1 MLFRSTIDGL
11 QSELLDRYWNSFGE
25 DGFKRLIN
33 DGYYAPN
40 TPCSYIPTGNAAD
53 YASLYTGSYPLYHGI
68 VSEYYYSPK
77 QEGLVSILEDNA
89 YSGINSLR
97 HVSPQNLLT
106 STIADE
112 LKLSDSRS
120 KVYAIAI
127 NPAEALMMGGH
138 MADGSTWIDDVTGE
152 IATTNY
158 YNNGLPRWAAQLN
171 EQELVSKSVNKV
183 WQAERE
189 MSSYEYSPITRRGF
203 FETKPTFYRKDS
215 GQNHEM
221 QMIAFK
227 QTPFVNEVITELA
240 TRTIRDGKL
249 GYDDITDLLAL
260 TLNANSIFTGYGAC
274 AETEDMYI
282 RLDRTLGELLDVIN
296 ITVGLHNSVIVVT
309 ANHQEHRNREYLSQ
323 MRIPTGNFNPYRTVA
338 ILNSFL
344 MAVYGQGRWIDGY
357 YARQLYFNKKLIE
370 EKNIKMEDIEE
381 FTAQFL
387 LEFEGVHSAYSS
399 RSLQKV
405 ANIDNDRLTQMRN
418 SYFKN
423 RSGDVVFNLLP
434 GWYETDHMER
444 PIGVTSFITNNI
456 PIIFYG
462 VEKSKVVRTP
472 LLEDITPTLCQIM
485 RIPFPNGCVGT
496 PVLRK

>member
-1 MLFRSTIDGL
+1 MITIDGL
-11 QSELLDRYWNSFGE
+11 QSDLIDRYWESFSYG
-25 DGFKRLIN
+25 GFRRLID
-33 DGYYAPN
+33 DGYYAAN
-40 TPCSYIPTGNAAD
+40 TPCSYITTGKATD

-68 VSEYYYSPK
+68 VSEYYFNHKK
-77 QEGLVSILEDNA
+77 QEQVSVIDDVN

-97 HVSPQNLLT
+97 SVSPVTLQT

-112 LKLSDSRS
+112 LKLSDPRS
-120 KVYAIAI
+120 KVYAIGL
-127 NPAEALMMGGH
+127 NPAEAIMMGGH
-138 MADGSTWIDDVTGE
+138 MADGAVWIDDLTGE
-152 IATTNY
+152 IATTTY
-158 YNNGLPRWAAQLN
+158 YNNGLPRWAAELN
-171 EQELVSKSVNKV
+171 EEDLVGKWKLTN
-183 WQAERE
+183 WQPEKDINNYQYRA
-189 MSSYEYSPITRRGF
+189 ITQRGF
-203 FETKPTFYRKDS
+203 LEQKPTFYRRDS
-215 GQNHEM
+215 GENFEM

-227 QTPFVNEVITELA
+227 QTPHVNQVVKELV
-240 TRTIRDGKL
+240 TRTIRDGKM

-260 TLNANSIFTGYGAC
+260 TLNANSNFTGYGPC

-282 RLDRTLGELLDVIN
+282 KLDRTLAEILDVID
-296 ITVGLHNSVIVVT
+296 ITIGLKNAVVAVT
-309 ANHQEHRNREYLSQ
+309 TNHQEHRSREYLSQ
-323 MRIPTGNFNPYRTVA
+323 MRIPTGNFNPYRTMA
-338 ILNSFL
+338 ILNSYL

-370 EKNIKMEDIEE
+370 DNNIKLEDIEE

-399 RSLQKV
+399 RALQKV
-405 ANIDNDRLTQMRN
+405 ANVDNDRLAQMRN

-434 GWYETDHMER
+434 GWYETDHLDR

-462 VEKSKVVRTP
+462 IDKSKFTKEP
-472 LLEDITPTLCQIM
+472 MLEDIVPTLCQLI

-496 PVLRK
+496 PVIRK